1 MQEVQST
8 CTCIQRELSK
18 SCTHELHMVI
28 MSHAITSQHS
38 LSKMDELVSFLET
51 KPSTNK
57 CTGNI
62 LGGKMAT
69 CIPATLVL
77 FPQYWGGYKHLRPP
91 HLQFWGDRPPLSPPR
106 YPPLYMCIFSYTN
119 LNLNI

>member
-8 CTCIQRELSK
+8 CTCKQRELST
-18 SCTHELHMVI
+18 SCPRKLHIVM
-28 MSHAITSQHS
+28 MSHAITSLQS
-38 LSKMDELVSFLET
+38 LSKMDERVSLLET

-77 FPQYWGGYKHLRPP
+77 FPQYWGDISTSVPRIFNFGGIVPRCP
-91 HLQFWGDRPPLSPPR
+91 PPR
-106 YPPLYMCIFSYTN
+106 GTCHWVCY
-119 LNLNI
+119 